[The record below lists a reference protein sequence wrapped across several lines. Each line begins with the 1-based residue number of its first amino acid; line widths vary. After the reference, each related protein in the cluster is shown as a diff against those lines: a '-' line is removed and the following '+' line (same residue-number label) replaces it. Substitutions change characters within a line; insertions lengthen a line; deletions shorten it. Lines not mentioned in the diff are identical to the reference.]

1 MHSQTTK
8 DIVKK
13 LSLKYRLPIS
23 EIEKIIM
30 VPQDIMYVMM
40 KAGDPFTITFN
51 NTYIPGFGKFIITKK
66 KLEYLTKYH
75 EKALA
80 KYKKVCEKHRSNSK
94 KESIQI
100 VDTPE

>member
-30 VPQDIMYVMM
+30 VPQDIMYVMI
-40 KAGDPFTITFN
+40 KSGDPFTISFN
-51 NTYIPGFGKFIITKK
+51 NTYIPGFGKFVVTKK
-66 KLEYLTKYH
+66 KLDYLTRH
-75 EKALA
+75 NEKALA
-80 KYKKVCEKHRSNSK
+80 KYKRVCEKHRHTT
-94 KESIQI
+94 KEEDIQ
-100 VDTPE
+100 VMDTSE